1 MKKLNSVAVYCASS
15 NKIRP
20 SYVEAAERLGAEF
33 AKHGIRLI
41 YGDGHESLPNRINK
55 VGNAIDRTAGSDR
68 VYRASAYYM
77 NKTESDVLFNTDA
90 KFVDT
95 YDGKP
100 IHHNLTAINDFNLI
114 TNL

>member
-41 YGDGHESLPNRINK
+41 YGDGGIGLM
-55 VGNAIDRTAGSDR
+55 AATARG
-68 VYRASAYYM
+68 ALA
-77 NKTESDVLFNTDA
+77 EGGGVL
-90 KFVDT
+90 
-95 YDGKP
+95 GIIP
-100 IHHNLTAINDFNLI
+100 
-114 TNL
+114 